1 MLLKEFCFVCVMCG
15 IIAYRAYNGNED
27 AGSIIIEGLKSL
39 EYRGYDSWGLA
50 ALSEGK
56 FSVVKK
62 VGKISEA
69 QDFSF
74 PKSKVAI
81 GHTRWATHGGVNE
94 KNAHPHLDCSGDIAV
109 VHNGIIE
116 NYQEL
121 KKGLSKHKFVSE
133 TDTEVIAH
141 LIEEN
146 IGLGFEE
153 AVKTAAGMIAGRS
166 GFVAADT
173 RTEKIIAVRM
183 GSPLIVGIGDK
194 EAFIGSDVT
203 AFLEHTNKV
212 MYIDDGEMV
221 VLNEKIRFYNMA
233 TGAEVK
239 KRIIE
244 IDWKPEKAGKEGRE
258 HFLIKEIM
266 EQKRTIKEALNQDDE
281 KIMKVA
287 NSIKSAYGTFLVG
300 CGTAGKVCQ
309 AGEYFF
315 SKIAKKHVN
324 YAVASEFPNYEEYL
338 TDKTLMIAVS
348 QSGETADVLEAIS
361 AAKNKKA
368 KIISL
373 LNVFGSTMMRL
384 SDDVFMMNAGV
395 EKAVVSTKATTAQL
409 AVLLL
414 LAYAT
419 AGKLQEGKL
428 LLLNTASAVND
439 MLNPRYEDRIKV
451 LAEKMRDVKSMYIIG
466 RSVNYPIAQEA
477 AIKLMETDYISAQGF
492 AGGELKHGPIAL
504 IEKGT
509 PCIALVAND
518 ETKAEILSN
527 AMEVKSRGGYIIGI
541 SPENN
546 EIFDYWIKV
555 PDVGIASPIVN
566 IIPIQ
571 ILAYH
576 LAVLKGLNPDMPRN
590 LAKSVTVK

>member
-1 MLLKEFCFVCVMCG
+1 MCG
-15 IIAYRAYNGNED
+15 IIAYKAYNGKED
-27 AGSIIIEGLKSL
+27 AGSIVLEGLKNL
-39 EYRGYDSWGLA
+39 EYRGYDSWGIA
-50 ALSEGK
+50 TICHGK
-56 FSVVKK
+56 LSVVKK
-62 VGKISEA
+62 IGKISEA
-69 QDFSF
+69 NHVEF
-74 PKSKVAI
+74 PNCKIAI
-81 GHTRWATHGGVNE
+81 GHTRWATHGGVTE
-94 KNAHPHLDCSGDIAV
+94 KNAHPHLDCTGTIAV
-109 VHNGIIE
+109 VHNGIVE

-121 KKGLSKHKFVSE
+121 KKELSSHKFVSE
-133 TDTEVIAH
+133 TDTEVISH

-153 AVKTAAGMIAGRS
+153 AVKKAAGLLQGRS
-166 GFVAADT
+166 GFVALSSKT
-173 RTEKIIAVRM
+173 GQIVAVRK
-183 GSPLIVGIGDK
+183 GSPLIVGVGDK
-194 EAFIGSDVT
+194 ETFIASDVT

-212 MYIDDGEMV
+212 MYIDDGEMA
-221 VLNEKIRFYNMA
+221 VLNDRVTFYNLS
-233 TGAEVK
+233 TGNEVE
-239 KRIIE
+239 KRIIG
-244 IDWKPEKAGKEGRE
+244 IDWQPGKADKCGRE

-266 EQKRTIKEALNQDDE
+266 EQKNTIKDALNQDDV

-287 NSIKSAYGTFLVG
+287 DAINHAYGTFLVG

-309 AGEYFF
+309 TGEYFF
-315 SKIAKKHVN
+315 SHIAKKHVN
-324 YAVASEFPNYEEYL
+324 YCVASEFPNYEEYL

-348 QSGETADVLEAIS
+348 QSGETADVLEAIDS
-361 AAKNKKA
+361 AKKKNAKV
-368 KIISL
+368 ISL

-384 SDDVFMMNAGV
+384 SDDCFMINAGV
-395 EKAVVSTKATTAQL
+395 ERAVVSTKATTAQL
-409 AVLLL
+409 AVLML

-428 LLLNTASAVND
+428 LLLNAASAVND
-439 MLNPRYEDRIKV
+439 MLNPRYEDHIKV
-451 LAEKMRDVKSMYIIG
+451 LAEKMRDAKAACVIG
-466 RSVNYPIAQEA
+466 RSVNYPMAAEA
-477 AIKLMETDYISAQGF
+477 AIKLMETDYIHAQGF

-504 IEKGT
+504 IEKGV

-518 ETKAEILSN
+518 ETKQEILSN
-527 AMEVKSRGGYIIGI
+527 AMEVKSRGGYIIGV

-576 LAVLKGLNPDMPRN
+576 IAVLKGLDPDKPRN